1 MSAYIW
7 GRLLRAIPV
16 LFGVSTL
23 VFLMIH
29 LLPGDPAQEI
39 ASRGPG
45 MTPEAVQRIRVQLGL
60 DQPIHIQYL
69 QFLGRILRGDLGRS
83 LFSNQPVSKIIGDQ
97 IGSTIQLTLAGILTA
112 LLVGVSLGILAAVR
126 HNTWL
131 DTISMSIALF
141 GVSIPGFWLGLL
153 LIFLFA
159 VQLNWVPV
167 GGGTGLQGLILP
179 ALTLGF
185 GASAIIARL
194 VRSSML
200 EVLNQEYMTTA
211 RAKGLK
217 TRVVILRHGLKNA
230 LIPVITIIGLQ
241 FGALLGGAVV
251 IETVFARRGVGR
263 LAIDAILSKDFPV
276 IQGTVLFAA
285 VVYVGVNLLVDIL
298 YSIVDPR
305 IRYD

>member
-60 DQPIHIQYL
+60 DQLIHIQYL